1 MDRDILK
8 SLVAFLIT
16 GAAILGPTLLEW
28 LKRRMKADLRNHAPQ
43 PPQLSRM
50 KRKAA
55 EVSAAKQPKPADH
68 REAML
73 RASEKES
80 ARVISAD
87 THAATMPDA
96 PIQPVQ
102 PAENAPARH
111 DSGHA
116 PAAAPAPVNSRAA
129 ALRRAVIAAEVLQRK
144 F

>member
-28 LKRRMKADLRNHAPQ
+28 LKRRMKADMRNHAPQ

-116 PAAAPAPVNSRAA
+116 PAATPAPVNTRAA

>member
-28 LKRRMKADLRNHAPQ
+28 LKRRMKADMRNHAPQ

-80 ARVISAD
+80 SRVISAD
-87 THAATMPDA
+87 THATTMPDA
-96 PIQPVQ
+96 PTMPVQ

-116 PAAAPAPVNSRAA
+116 PAAKPAPINTRAA

>member
-28 LKRRMKADLRNHAPQ
+28 LKRRMKADLRNHTPQ
-43 PPQLSRM
+43 PPQLSRI

-55 EVSAAKQPKPADH
+55 EVSATKQPKPTDH

-80 ARVISAD
+80 AGVISAD
-87 THAATMPDA
+87 SHAATMPDA

-102 PAENAPARH
+102 PSENAPARH
-111 DSGHA
+111 DTRHA
-116 PAAAPAPVNSRAA
+116 PAAAPVPVNSRAA